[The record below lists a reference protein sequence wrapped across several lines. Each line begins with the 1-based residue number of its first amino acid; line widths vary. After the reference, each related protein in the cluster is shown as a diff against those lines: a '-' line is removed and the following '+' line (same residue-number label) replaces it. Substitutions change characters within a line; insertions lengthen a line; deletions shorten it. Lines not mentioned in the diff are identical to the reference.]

1 MDFLVLESGRP
12 WMLIEC
18 KTGEREPSKALRGF
32 GELLKP
38 RYRFQ
43 LIHENKAY
51 RREYPAYGVT
61 VIDYETF
68 LAGLL

>member
-1 MDFLVLESGRP
+1 M
-12 WMLIEC
+12 
-18 KTGEREPSKALRGF
+18 TF
-32 GELLKP
+32 GVLLKP

-43 LIHENKAY
+43 LVYEKKAY